1 MQPDGSTVCAIM
13 SSGALFRCAG
23 RHGRPQ
29 EWIDSITCQLKNQN
43 EPRGKPAGKGSDVIN
58 HFRPHP
64 WHGLE
69 VGPHPPDVL
78 NAYIEITP
86 FDLMKYEV
94 DKVSGYLRVDR
105 PQRSSA
111 QHPTLYGF
119 VPRTYCD
126 ERVRRL
132 APTAKRGDGDP
143 LDICVL
149 SERAIARNEIIVRGR
164 VIGGPQMIDDGE
176 ADDKIISVLE
186 NDYVWGEAR
195 NVTDVP
201 SVLVE
206 RLQHYFLTYKL
217 VPGQRSQARERASTA
232 IEVTWAQVC
241 MQPFTVFD
249 QH

>member
-1 MQPDGSTVCAIM
+1 MPTPRRTRLSGSAIKGP
-13 SSGALFRCAG
+13 GA
-23 RHGRPQ
+23 
-29 EWIDSITCQLKNQN
+29 
-43 EPRGKPAGKGSDVIN
+43 VN

-64 WHGLE
+64 WHGLD
-69 VGPHPPDVL
+69 VGPDPPEVL

-86 FDLMKYEV
+86 FDFMKYEV

-126 ERVRRL
+126 ERVRSL
-132 APTAKRGDGDP
+132 APTSRRGDGDP

-149 SERAIARNEIIVRGR
+149 SERAITRNEIIVRGR
-164 VIGGPQMIDDGE
+164 VIGGLQMIDGGE

-186 NDYVWGEAR
+186 NDYVWGGAR
-195 NVTDVP
+195 NIGDVP

-217 VPGQRSQARERASTA
+217 VPGRPAQARIAKVYGRLHALKVVRAA
-232 IEVTWAQVC
+232 IADYEDNFA
-241 MQPFTVFD
+241 P
-249 QH
+249 